1 MSAVYT
7 VCAVCGKV
15 VSPTEQVGETIPHP
29 SRGDLCVELSPI
41 FWFMELGSGEAYQ
54 VDMCKIC
61 VDSLL
66 LKIAEQILDR
76 LEKNI

>member
-1 MSAVYT
+1 MKNL
-7 VCAVCGKV
+7 CAMCGKE

-29 SRGDLCVELSPI
+29 SRGDLCVELSPV

-61 VDSLL
+61 VASSS
-66 LKIAEQILDR
+66 KQKG
-76 LEKNI
+76 EKENARVRKTAA